1 MLYLFQFSLSQQLVH
16 NKNRNKSVIRAS
28 YAILKL
34 KKKKQIYFRKNYY
47 DKVKANVYKYSMKYS
62 SPIKQNLTI
71 RINIQVLR
79 FPTIMFFR
87 I

>member
-34 KKKKQIYFRKNYY
+34 KKKKKKNLLW
-47 DKVKANVYKYSMKYS
+47 KK
-62 SPIKQNLTI
+62 
-71 RINIQVLR
+71 IQKKKKKKS
-79 FPTIMFFR
+79 I
-87 I
+87 